1 MYDKPKDKGPQ
12 GKKPKL
18 AAPVVTMFIVILLL
32 TVVLVLSL
40 INSTLPKGLFT
51 IIIGITL
58 LVAAGQFIL
67 VLRFFGSLGNLIQT
81 AMILSH
87 GQLNISNIKP
97 QKAKGVDVLSKAIND
112 IKTNLLSFIEST
124 KGNVIV
130 LSDAIEKVSKSIDM
144 SYKGN
149 EQISVNINLVAEKA
163 QEQLRL
169 VKDTLDSIE
178 GIGKRVETITG
189 NIGNI
194 EKCVEDTAKTTKD
207 GNQNLDLFYS
217 QMNTISGNLNSTY
230 SFIEKLNTDIKE
242 ITEVS
247 EFIIRVSEQL
257 KLLGINASVEAS
269 KAGEFSKGFT
279 VVANEINQLSIKT
292 KEGIVRIKAIV
303 ENIIK
308 GSNSV
313 NGSIQD
319 CIESFNASSETF
331 NSVKA
336 SFQTIY
342 EQSNV
347 LNNGMKD
354 ITREIHEINQA
365 SRDTTV
371 KSNTLLMSSNDISSK
386 TQEIA
391 AVTQEELSELEEIS
405 HNTQALN
412 NMLSGIRTLIGR
424 FNTSVAPVQ
433 KASPKRIKIAF
444 LCPMSH
450 EFWYSVR
457 QGVVYAQKE
466 LKDKNAEVECFGFQD
481 FSRENIQKTITECLD
496 NGFNGFALPGFWNEM
511 AQTID
516 ELSQKGIPVMVF
528 NNNLTCESKQLAYY
542 GPNTYEQGVQ
552 AGEIMTQALNGKG
565 QVLVAGRS
573 RGMGIHELRT
583 RGFTDGLRSKK
594 IKIADIID
602 VDDSH
607 EAVYEGVKKYLSAH
621 KNIDGIFVASG
632 GPTGAAQAIE
642 ELGLTGKV
650 RVVCFDHDQRTLEY
664 IKKGIIYAAIGQDPF
679 GQGHDPVI
687 YLYNYLA
694 AGQKPPAESIA
705 TRMDTVD
712 SRNVN
717 DLIIAFG

>member
-1 MYDKPKDKGPQ
+1 MYDKPTDKGPQ
-12 GKKPKL
+12 GKKPFV
-18 AAPVVTMFIVILLL
+18 AAPAIAMFIVVLLL

-40 INSTLPKGLFT
+40 LNIGFSKGFFT
-51 IIIGITL
+51 IIIGIAL
-58 LVAAGQFIL
+58 LVAVAQLIL
-67 VLRFFGSLGNLIQT
+67 ILRFFGSLGQLIRT
-81 AMILSH
+81 AMILSQ

-97 QKAKGVDVLSKAIND
+97 QKVKGIDVLSKAIND
-112 IKTNLLSFIEST
+112 IKTNLLSFIELT

-130 LSDAIEKVSKSIDM
+130 LSDAIDKVSKSIDM

-149 EQISVNINLVAEKA
+149 EQVSMNINLVAEKA

-178 GIGKRVETITG
+178 GIGKRVEIITG

-194 EKCVEDTAKTTKD
+194 EKSVEDTAQTTKD
-207 GNQNLDLFYS
+207 GNQSLDLFYS
-217 QMNTISGNLNSTY
+217 QMNTISENLNSTY

-319 CIESFNASSETF
+319 CIESFNASSATF

-342 EQSNV
+342 EQSSV

-354 ITREIHEINQA
+354 IAREIQEINQA
-365 SRDTTV
+365 SKDTTV
-371 KSNTLLMSSNDISSK
+371 KSNDLLMSSNDISSK
-386 TQEIA
+386 TEEIA
-391 AVTQEELSELEEIS
+391 AVTQEELSELEEIN

-424 FNTSVAPVQ
+424 FNTSVAPIQQV
-433 KASPKRIKIAF
+433 SPKRAKIAF

-450 EFWYSVR
+450 DFWYSVR
-457 QGVVYAQKE
+457 QGVLYAQKE
-466 LKDKNAEVECFGFQD
+466 LKGKNAEVECFGLQD
-481 FSRENIQKTITECLD
+481 FSRENVQKIITECLK
-496 NGFNGFALPGFWNEM
+496 NGYNGFAIPGFWNEI

-516 ELSQKGIPVMVF
+516 ELSNKGIPTIVF
-528 NNNLTCESKQLAYY
+528 NNNLTCESKQLTYY

-552 AGEIMTQALNGKG
+552 AGEIMTEALNGKG
-565 QVLVAGRS
+565 RVLVCGRS

-583 RGFTDGLRSKK
+583 RGFTNGLKSKK
-594 IKIADIID
+594 INIADIID

-607 EAVYEGVKKYLSAH
+607 EAVYQGVKKYLSEH
-621 KNIDGIFVASG
+621 KDIDGIFVASG
-632 GPTGAAQAIE
+632 GPTGASQAIE
-642 ELGLTGKV
+642 ELGLTGKIK
-650 RVVCFDHDQRTLEY
+650 VVCFDHDQRTLEY

-694 AGQKPPAESIA
+694 GGRKPPSDNIA
-705 TRMDTVD
+705 TRMDIVD

-717 DLIIAFG
+717 DLIIA